1 MLISILANLVVLY
14 GLVSWPLIMTNVIDV
29 SFFDNQLNTKLI
41 QSVYYQDAPYR
52 SNSTSLGIKITAVSA
67 MVMDKKTNLVLWQ
80 KNAEEVRSIAS
91 ITKLMTALV
100 FLDHNPGWDSEV
112 TILDSDYREGGR
124 IRVFSG
130 EKILVKDLFNAMLVA
145 SSNNSAV
152 ALARSTGFSQ
162 EEFASLMNNKA
173 LDLGMNDSSF
183 VEPTGLDPQNI
194 STAAD
199 IIKLAEAALDRPEI
213 TDATSQSEY
222 TFSVLN
228 TDRTYTLENTDRLLN
243 SYLDIKSGKTGYLDE
258 AGYCLVSNV
267 RGSGGQEVLVAVLG
281 SESEESR
288 FQEVKALAQWSYDNY
303 IWPNEM
309 INNE

>member
-1 MLISILANLVVLY
+1 
-14 GLVSWPLIMTNVIDV
+14 
-29 SFFDNQLNTKLI
+29 
-41 QSVYYQDAPYR
+41 
-52 SNSTSLGIKITAVSA
+52 
-67 MVMDKKTNLVLWQ
+67 
-80 KNAEEVRSIAS
+80 
-91 ITKLMTALV
+91 
-100 FLDHNPGWDSEV
+100 
-112 TILDSDYREGGR
+112 
-124 IRVFSG
+124 
-130 EKILVKDLFNAMLVA
+130 LVKDLFNAMLVA

-173 LDLGMNDSSF
+173 LELGMNDSSF
-183 VEPTGLDPQNI
+183 VEPTGLDPQNV